1 MIASALQGFGAYAAF
16 EIPFVIQPAQ
26 ERGGALKWN
35 LPRNETRVVVLGY
48 ELQWSA
54 ASAMVAWAI
63 SKHFGSVGGH
73 TAFLWTPPPFDLPAT
88 SWLYDAAPAMGG
100 GGDRIDISV
109 RLIPA

>member
-1 MIASALQGFGAYAAF
+1 MIAGALQGFHAYAAF

-26 ERGGALKWN
+26 DRGGALKWN
-35 LPRNETRVVVLGY
+35 LPRNETRVAVLGY

-54 ASAMVAWAI
+54 TSATVAWAI
-63 SKHFGSVGGH
+63 SRHFRTFGGH
-73 TAFLWTPPPFDLPAT
+73 TSFLWTPPPFDVAAT
-88 SWLYDAAPAMGG
+88 SWLHDAAPAFGG